1 MNKEFM
7 FLLIKWKN
15 FINKYV
21 KDKLTNQK
29 KIKNV
34 ILFLWILKKWCN
46 YLYIKK
52 EDNNL
57 LKILILWYVIIK
69 VDE

>member
-21 KDKLTNQK
+21 KDKFTNQK

-34 ILFLWILKKWCN
+34 ILFLWILKKCCN